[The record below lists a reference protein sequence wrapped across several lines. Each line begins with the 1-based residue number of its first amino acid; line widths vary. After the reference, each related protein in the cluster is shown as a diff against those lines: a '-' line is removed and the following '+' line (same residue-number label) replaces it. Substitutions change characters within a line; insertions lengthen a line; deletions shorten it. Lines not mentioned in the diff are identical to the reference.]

1 MYLLDWFPAFAG
13 MSDEQNR
20 KKVLSQPFK
29 PKEDELFRTLWEA
42 QAGKCAL
49 CGEDMP
55 QNRFET
61 AHSTLWKKLRPTF
74 DHIKPRSKG
83 GPDTP
88 ENLQLAHARCN
99 KIKGNK

>member
-1 MYLLDWFPAFAG
+1 

-61 AHSTLWKKLRPTF
+61 ALEDLSRAIQT
-74 DHIKPRSKG
+74 
-83 GPDTP
+83 
-88 ENLQLAHARCN
+88 
-99 KIKGNK
+99 